1 MQAQYGEEVTKSR
14 TLLEKKSM
22 VLERKGSSVKRK
34 GGGSSSI
41 ATSTL
46 SADANARQVT
56 RAEFTELAAAVTQL
70 KKDSLRHQAV
80 ESQLASDLEFTSAQV
95 AANKTAMGT
104 LAELVMEKTSGIEQ
118 QGATQ
123 LQTLQVESE
132 QRLTDVK
139 LALERLEFRLRH
151 QARDCQALT
160 EQVERHQEMMQA
172 MRTQLGQTQLLTEKQ
187 QEHAKTFV
195 ERVEYTVS
203 SSEIKAMEATAQ
215 CAQKLEAFQQR
226 IVDYVKKLDGDTQEP
241 LKQLSWQLRDVEIR
255 GKRQTALF
263 QQALEDLVEMRQALH
278 ELASLKALVE
288 REQEFREY
296 TRKESVERK
305 ISKVLALA
313 ERGAEKTEVQHLVS
327 RLESNVK
334 TRVEAVL
341 EVRAQTAEAVSAH
354 FVLTTLQLVS
364 LCVHSLGGATIRAS

>member
-1 MQAQYGEEVTKSR
+1 
-14 TLLEKKSM
+14 M
-22 VLERKGSSVKRK
+22 VLVRKGPSVKRK
-34 GGGSSSI
+34 SGGSSST

-56 RAEFTELAAAVTQL
+56 RAEFMELAAAVNQL

-80 ESQLASDLEFTSAQV
+80 ESQLASDLEFANAQI

-104 LAELVMEKTSGIEQ
+104 LAELVIEKTSGIEQ

-151 QARDCQALT
+151 QTRDCQALK
-160 EQVERHQEMMQA
+160 EQVERHQELMQS
-172 MRTQLGQTQLLTEKQ
+172 MRTQLGQTHLLVEKQ

-195 ERVEYTVS
+195 EKVEYIVAAYET
-203 SSEIKAMEATAQ
+203 KAMSATAERE
-215 CAQKLEAFQQR
+215 QKLEAFQQR

-241 LKQLSWQLRDVEIR
+241 LKQLSWQLREVEMR
-255 GKRQTALF
+255 GQRQTALF
-263 QQALEDLVEMRQALH
+263 QQALDDLVKMRQALH
-278 ELASLKALVE
+278 ELESLKALVE

-296 TRKESVERK
+296 RRKEVVGSWC
-305 ISKVLALA
+305 
-313 ERGAEKTEVQHLVS
+313 
-327 RLESNVK
+327 
-334 TRVEAVL
+334 
-341 EVRAQTAEAVSAH
+341 
-354 FVLTTLQLVS
+354 LTLS
-364 LCVHSLGGATIRAS
+364 

>member
-1 MQAQYGEEVTKSR
+1 
-14 TLLEKKSM
+14 M
-22 VLERKGSSVKRK
+22 VLVRKGPSVKRK
-34 GGGSSSI
+34 SGGSSST

-56 RAEFTELAAAVTQL
+56 RAEFMELAAAVNQL

-80 ESQLASDLEFTSAQV
+80 ESQLASDLEFANAQI

-104 LAELVMEKTSGIEQ
+104 LAELVIEKTSGIEQ

-151 QARDCQALT
+151 QTRDCQALR
-160 EQVERHQEMMQA
+160 EQVERHQELMQS
-172 MRTQLGQTQLLTEKQ
+172 MRTQLGQTHLLVEKQ

-195 ERVEYTVS
+195 EKVEYIVAAYET
-203 SSEIKAMEATAQ
+203 KAMSATAERE
-215 CAQKLEAFQQR
+215 QKLEAFQQR
-226 IVDYVKKLDGDTQEP
+226 IVDNVKKLDGDTQEP
-241 LKQLSWQLRDVEIR
+241 LKQLSWQLREVEMR
-255 GKRQTALF
+255 GQRQTALF
-263 QQALEDLVEMRQALH
+263 QQALDDLVKMRQALH
-278 ELASLKALVE
+278 ELESLKALVE

-296 TRKESVERK
+296 RRKEDTQRLHSVERK
-305 ISKVLALA
+305 ISKVLTIA
-313 ERGAEKTEVQHLVS
+313 ERGVEKTEVQHLVS

-341 EVRAQTAEAVSAH
+341 EVRAEAAEIVSACTY
-354 FVLTTLQLVS
+354 FELTQRSSWCRYAFTASALQPARLS
-364 LCVHSLGGATIRAS
+364 ASQQHVPS

>member
-1 MQAQYGEEVTKSR
+1 
-14 TLLEKKSM
+14 M
-22 VLERKGSSVKRK
+22 VLVRKGSSVKRK

-56 RAEFTELAAAVTQL
+56 RAEFMELAAAVTQL

-160 EQVERHQEMMQA
+160 EQVERHQEVMQA

-195 ERVEYTVS
+195 ERVEYTVP
-203 SSEIKAMEATAQ
+203 SSEIKAMEATAE

-226 IVDYVKKLDGDTQEP
+226 IVDYVKKLDGDTQ
-241 LKQLSWQLRDVEIR
+241 DVEIR

-296 TRKESVERK
+296 TRKEDTQRLQSVERK

-341 EVRAQTAEAVSAH
+341 E
-354 FVLTTLQLVS
+354 LVS